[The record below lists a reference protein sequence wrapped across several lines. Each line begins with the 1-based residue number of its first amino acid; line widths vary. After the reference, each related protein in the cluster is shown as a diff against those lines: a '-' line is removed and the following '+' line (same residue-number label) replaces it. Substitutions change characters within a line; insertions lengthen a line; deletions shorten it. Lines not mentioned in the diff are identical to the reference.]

1 MKCKGLVL
9 SVEKNTVT
17 VLTPDG
23 EFRRLPRRG
32 KVKVGEEYTYS
43 SINRLAVAAAS
54 IIVLIAS
61 SPLVASFY
69 RPAPAVEGPG
79 DKPVLEE
86 PIVARNEQEQ
96 DDVKKEPGTVTPQ
109 QPEEGDTGQVDPPAG
124 QDNRTKQPGAATPEG
139 SKQTAPD
146 NKPANNP
153 PPAKQ
158 NNTAPPAAEDPQEEA
173 KTPGGQEENP
183 PAGEN
188 EPPAEEPAGQ
198 DEGEANEE
206 VPEAPVIV
214 PAENEP
220 VFQEASRRSPWEWL
234 LNLFTPKQQ

>member
-1 MKCKGLVL
+1 MKSKGLVL

-32 KVKVGEEYTYS
+32 AVRVGEEYTYS
-43 SINRLAVAAAS
+43 TTNRLVVAAAS
-54 IIVLIAS
+54 VVILIAS
-61 SPLVASFY
+61 SPLVASFF
-69 RPAPAVEGPG
+69 RPAPSVEGPG

-86 PIVARNEQEQ
+86 PIVAHTEREQNEAGQ
-96 DDVKKEPGTVTPQ
+96 EPGKVTPQ
-109 QPEEGDTGQVDPPAG
+109 RPEEGDTGQVEPPAG
-124 QDNRTKQPGAATPEG
+124 QDDKQEQLDVTKPEKP
-139 SKQTAPD
+139 KQAAPD
-146 NKPANNP
+146 NKPVNK

-158 NNTAPPAAEDPQEEA
+158 NNTAPPPAEKPQEEA

-183 PAGEN
+183 PAE
-188 EPPAEEPAGQ
+188 EEPAGQ
-198 DEGEANEE
+198 NEGETNEE

-234 LNLFTPKQQ
+234 LNLFVPDNKQKQ